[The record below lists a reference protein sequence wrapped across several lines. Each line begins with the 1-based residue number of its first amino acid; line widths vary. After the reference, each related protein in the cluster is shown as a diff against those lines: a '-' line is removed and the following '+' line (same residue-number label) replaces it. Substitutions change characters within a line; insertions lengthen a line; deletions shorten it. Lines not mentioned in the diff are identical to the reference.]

1 MLNFL
6 IRELETKER
15 SMLVGATLTDK
26 CKHLLIMR
34 YFQVW
39 LYLIKALIQ
48 TIKKEKRTC
57 VFCGLFNHKCLNVT
71 NPSTGK
77 EICKKSKNCF
87 VCLDIRH
94 NGNSCTRK
102 DYTCKNSHGKHN
114 ISICIFSINPLQ
126 S

>member
-48 TIKKEKRTC
+48 TIKK
-57 VFCGLFNHKCLNVT
+57 
-71 NPSTGK
+71 
-77 EICKKSKNCF
+77 
-87 VCLDIRH
+87 
-94 NGNSCTRK
+94 RK
-102 DYTCKNSHGKHN
+102 
-114 ISICIFSINPLQ
+114 
-126 S
+126 

>member
-48 TIKKEKRTC
+48 TIKKRKEH
-57 VFCGLFNHKCLNVT
+57 VSFVACLITNV
-71 NPSTGK
+71 
-77 EICKKSKNCF
+77 
-87 VCLDIRH
+87 
-94 NGNSCTRK
+94 
-102 DYTCKNSHGKHN
+102 
-114 ISICIFSINPLQ
+114 
-126 S
+126 